1 MEGIPP
7 EQATIKEIQMQSEVE
22 ALLALQ
28 EDDTRILGLENRLRA
43 LDPRMEALD
52 RKKDNAVSALSRS
65 RAAVEAEEKR
75 QRELLGKISQHKQMQ
90 EKNLA
95 QLDAVKRLKE
105 ATAAMAQVESARR
118 IIAEDESELVALNRR
133 LGELRTTV
141 QNSEAG
147 LAAVEEEQAAA
158 REEIEKERTEIDG
171 ELQGARA
178 ERDSKTGA
186 IPRPLLGKYD
196 RIRTRRAQALYPL
209 RGESCGNCDTAIPMQ
224 RRNHMAVNGPIDVCE
239 ACGVLLY
246 RAASA

>member
-1 MEGIPP
+1 M
-7 EQATIKEIQMQSEVE
+7 SNEVE

-28 EDDTRILGLENRLRA
+28 EDDTRIHELEERLHA
-43 LDPRMEALD
+43 LDPKLAALD
-52 RKKDNAVSALSRS
+52 RKRENAKQALDRA
-65 RAAVEAEEKR
+65 RAAVETEERR
-75 QRELLGKISQHKQMQ
+75 QRELQGMIAQHKQMQ

-118 IIAEDESELVALNRR
+118 IIADDESELQALNRR
-133 LGELRTTV
+133 IGELRTTV
-141 QNSEAG
+141 VNSEAA
-147 LAAVEEEQAAA
+147 LASVEEEQTTARGEIAA
-158 REEIEKERTEIDG
+158 ERSEIDASLA
-171 ELQGARA
+171 EARA
-178 ERDSKTGA
+178 KRNTKTEA
-186 IPRPLLGKYD
+186 VPRALLGKYD

-246 RAASA
+246 RAGGA

>member
-1 MEGIPP
+1 M
-7 EQATIKEIQMQSEVE
+7 A
-22 ALLALQ
+22 
-28 EDDTRILGLENRLRA
+28 
-43 LDPRMEALD
+43 ALD
-52 RKKDNAVSALSRS
+52 RKKENALSAVTRS
-65 RAAVEAEEKR
+65 RAAVEGEEKR

-133 LGELRTTV
+133 IGEMRTAVLT
-141 QNSEAG
+141 SEAG
-147 LAAVEEEQAAA
+147 LAAVEEEQASA
-158 REEIEKERTEIDG
+158 REEIEKERAEIDA
-171 ELQGARA
+171 ELAGARQQ
-178 ERDSKTGA
+178 RQGKTDTV
-186 IPRPLLGKYD
+186 PRPLLGKYD

>member
-1 MEGIPP
+1 
-7 EQATIKEIQMQSEVE
+7 MQSEVE

-28 EDDTRILGLENRLRA
+28 EDDTRIKELERRLQA
-43 LDPRMEALD
+43 LDPRMAALD
-52 RKKDNAVSALSRS
+52 RKRENAQTAVSRS
-65 RAAVEAEEKR
+65 VAAVEAEERR
-75 QRELLGKISQHKQMQ
+75 QRELQGKIAQHRQMQ

-95 QLDAVKRLKE
+95 QFDAVKRLKE

-118 IIAEDESELVALNRR
+118 IIAEDESELQALNRR
-133 LGELRTTV
+133 IGEMRTAV
-141 QNSEAG
+141 ISSEAT

-158 REEIEKERTEIDG
+158 RDEIAKERSEIEESLT
-171 ELQGARA
+171 GARA

-186 IPRPLLGKYD
+186 VPRPLLGKYD

-224 RRNHMAVNGPIDVCE
+224 RRNHMAVDGPIDVCE

-246 RAASA
+246 RAAGA